1 MWWFHARCRAPFRA
15 EGISLSSV
23 HFTGAERDRFHNL
36 LKLAAESPFEGER
49 ANALAA
55 AERRAEG
62 HGMSLDE
69 AAGGGMIRKLNA
81 KEEAE
86 ARAAREFVRA
96 MAVSDYQIQID
107 KGRREAAI
115 KAAMERGL
123 DASER
128 EAQNRRV
135 SSRLSRPG
143 GRGRN
148 RFSHA
153 RVLLAET
160 SLPLQ
165 EVASITGLDMYKVV
179 ELKLKM
185 RQAEEFVRPARRKR
199 G

>member
-1 MWWFHARCRAPFRA
+1 MHDDGHHTEP
-15 EGISLSSV
+15 EGRPLTSA

-55 AERRAEG
+55 AERLAER
-62 HGMSLDE
+62 HGMSVDE
-69 AAGGGMIRKLNA
+69 AAGGGALRKLNA
-81 KEEAE
+81 KEAAE
-86 ARAAREFVRA
+86 ARAVREFVRS
-96 MAVSDYQIQID
+96 MAVSDYQIQVD

-115 KAAMERGL
+115 KDAMERGL

-128 EAQNRRV
+128 EAANRRV
-135 SSRLSRPG
+135 SSRKSRPG

-148 RFSHA
+148 QYSHA

-179 ELKLKM
+179 GLKLKM
-185 RQAEEFVRPARRKR
+185 RQAGEFSQPQRHKR

>member
-1 MWWFHARCRAPFRA
+1 MFRA
-15 EGISLSSV
+15 HAWACSQVEGRPLSSDD
-23 HFTGAERDRFHNL
+23 FTAAERDRFHNL

-55 AERRAEG
+55 AERLAKR

-69 AAGGGMIRKLNA
+69 AAGGGVVGKLTA

-86 ARAAREFVRA
+86 AREAYEFLRA
-96 MAVSDYQIQID
+96 MAVSDYQVQID
-107 KGRREAAI
+107 KARREAAI
-115 KAAMERGL
+115 KAAMDRGL
-123 DASER
+123 DAAER
-128 EAQNRRV
+128 EAAKRRV
-135 SSRLSRPG
+135 SHRMPRAN

-148 RFSHA
+148 RLSHA

-165 EVASITGLDMYKVV
+165 EVASITGLDMYTVV
-179 ELKLKM
+179 GLKLKM
-185 RQAEEFVRPARRKR
+185 RLPEGYVHPRRRKR